1 MSQVGGATNT
11 SSVSFQSVSG
21 MRSPQMALAM
31 LMMKLS
37 EANKESAMTGIK
49 EIEAEQAEKTKMANA
64 LNMAREC
71 KSNHNY
77 INNWGYADNIP
88 TDLKDVASKNGI
100 RLPNWQDVDGKKPGP
115 CDTKKNEACWDKV
128 IAQLQTK
135 MDTVG
140 ANLQTKMVQLQDMM
154 GQYNSYLQG
163 ANSAI
168 AKSNEV
174 LSALAQ
180 GR

>member
-1 MSQVGGATNT
+1 MSQVGATSNT
-11 SSVSFQSVSG
+11 SSVSFQSVTG

-37 EANKESAMTGIK
+37 EANKESAMAGIK
-49 EIEAEQAEKTKMANA
+49 EIEAEQAKKKDMAEL
-64 LNMAREC
+64 LNQAREYA
-71 KSNHNY
+71 SGNY
-77 INNWGYADNIP
+77 TKNAKDTSHTSSAFDKKIQ
-88 TDLKDVASKNGI
+88 DLGFSVPNDSDKDKNKA
-100 RLPNWQDVDGKKPGP
+100 Q
-115 CDTKKNEACWDKV
+115 WDKL
-128 IAQLQTK
+128 IAQIQTK

-140 ANLQTKMVQLQDMM
+140 ADLQTKMVQLQDMM